1 MDYKVASMADE
12 SPEGGGSHMERREV
26 LIGILKEIS
35 LRGAKIWSLG
45 VA

>member
-1 MDYKVASMADE
+1 VDYKVASMADE
-12 SPEGGGSHMERREV
+12 SPGGEGSHMERSEV
-26 LIGILKEIS
+26 VKEIS